1 MSDSSSDL
9 DRFRSALFE
18 PASFRERGATVPFTT
33 PLLLNARIRRS
44 SSGQNL
50 ELVAINPSGGRGMLI
65 LPWSMMTEICS
76 PTLFDRQL
84 WESLGRGTDISPIGI
99 RHEAQRLA
107 AQGLAG
113 RSAALSAK
121 DAQRREISCQRLIK
135 SMLFEGLISATE
147 TSDEAAEHSSKK
159 NQDAF
164 LRRAERAVARSAKIA
179 GLPLSKF
186 AADLDDLANAL
197 SGTTPQIGLE
207 DARLRQML
215 DGLNRMTDEI
225 ESWAAGQSPDSTQ
238 LQAAQF
244 VQQTARQT
252 LQCATFALAATDNL
266 IADIGSLVPEWRSEW
281 DNVLECARGPD
292 WVMDGWKI
300 PMALWGGAEPSQRS
314 AAIWEM
320 ALIAPIL
327 PREAKAWLPNSKTAR
342 ETLRRTTQVV
352 RDRAD
357 WRSGDVT
364 ELVARNE
371 NLISFSIT
379 YENRIKPQKRPR
391 SKLRLPRFTDDQTLT
406 TKWRLTKPA
415 QEPDSESGK
424 DKESQTAAVSGT
436 IQAKVNVVSEARSLG
451 DSIETASDEALTKI
465 VALVDRLSNSEIHER
480 LLGPSLPRLK
490 RLRPPRPASL
500 MRLLFLPLSGAL
512 IDSAQWRRTE
522 GRIPRNAIGP
532 LMEALKLVLGP
543 NLDALAKEL
552 RGGTLEDPQL
562 IDRAGRSLWQIVS
575 EAKARMSPGPSWALA
590 GFTKKDFDA
599 MISLA
604 DGLWR
609 HGSPLWDGMCQ
620 IGGDCSPDILRT
632 ALAGPAQEGRL
643 VFAAALNA
651 LLQRASRPSILL
663 TIHKDFAP
671 QMAGVI
677 EEALNDWVTTTLPD
691 LMEDDFETGA
701 RIATEIG
708 AVLATLETLPK
719 LNNRGI
725 VTMLPAHRRNLDQFC
740 RTTYRELVTVHVTQ
754 ALLDI
759 QPDQSD
765 TLEEIEAMARIARR
779 VEDVGRRVGS
789 QQVYVGVQ
797 EEFQAQM
804 GKLLRSESGFVSEQE
819 IARIEEVLVGRES
832 AERLLNRFR
841 RR

>member
-84 WESLGRGTDISPIGI
+84 WESLGQATDISPIGI

-113 RSAALSAK
+113 RSAALAAK

-135 SMLFEGLISATE
+135 SMLLESLIAATE
-147 TSDEAAEHSSKK
+147 TSDQATGHRSDQDE
-159 NQDAF
+159 DAF
-164 LRRAERAVARSAKIA
+164 LRRAERAVAHSAKIA

-197 SGTTPQIGLE
+197 SGTTQQIGLE

-215 DGLNRMTDEI
+215 ESLNRMTDEI
-225 ESWAAGQSPDSTQ
+225 ASWAAQQPPDSTQ
-238 LQAAQF
+238 LQAANF
-244 VQQTARQT
+244 VQSTARQT
-252 LQCATFALAATDNL
+252 IQCATFALAAADNL
-266 IADIGSLVPEWRSEW
+266 IADLGLVVPEWRGEW
-281 DNVLECARGPD
+281 DDILECARGPD

-300 PMALWGGAEPSQRS
+300 PMALWGAAEPSQRS

-320 ALIAPIL
+320 ALIAPIM

-391 SKLRLPRFTDDQTLT
+391 SKLRLARFAEDEKLT
-406 TKWRLTKPA
+406 TKLRLTKPA
-415 QEPDSESGK
+415 QNPESDSGN
-424 DKESQTAAVSGT
+424 DKGNKSAAVSGS
-436 IQAKVNVVSEARSLG
+436 IQAKVNVASEARNLG
-451 DSIETASDEALTKI
+451 DAIETASDEALAKI
-465 VALVDRLSNSEIHER
+465 VSLVDRLSNSEIHER

-512 IDSAQWRRTE
+512 IDASQWRRSE
-522 GRIPRNAIGP
+522 ERIPRNAIGP

-543 NLDALAKEL
+543 NLDALALGL
-552 RGGTLEDPQL
+552 RGGSLEDPEL
-562 IDRAGRSLWQIVS
+562 IDRAGRGLWQIAS

-599 MISLA
+599 IIFLA
-604 DGLWR
+604 TGLWR
-609 HGSPLWDGMCQ
+609 HGSPLWDGMRQ

-632 ALAGPAQEGRL
+632 ALAGPAQEGRI
-643 VFAAALNA
+643 VFAAALSA

-663 TIHKDFAP
+663 TLHKDFAP

-677 EEALNDWVTTTLPD
+677 EEALNEWVATTLPN

-701 RIATEIG
+701 QIAAEIG

-719 LNNRGI
+719 LNTRGI
-725 VTMLPAHRRNLDQFC
+725 ATMLPAHRRNLDQFC
-740 RTTYRELVTVHVTQ
+740 RTTYRELVTVHVIQ

-765 TLEEIEAMARIARR
+765 TLEEIEAMARIARKI
-779 VEDVGRRVGS
+779 EDVGRRLGS
-789 QQVYVGVQ
+789 QQVYLANQ
-797 EEFQAQM
+797 EEFQTQM
-804 GKLLRSESGFVSEQE
+804 AKLLRSESGFVSEQE

-832 AERLLNRFR
+832 AERFLKRFR